1 MGKVDNEYNGV
12 IKHTLKYQKLGWK
25 YQSFESII
33 STILNI
39 LMIVIIVNM
48 ILEGRLTIGEYTII
62 LSYYATIISS
72 VKYFFNLGQSLQE
85 TKVSYNRIDNI
96 IRLKEQKNGK
106 NKLETID
113 EIDLNK
119 VDFGYGE
126 KNIWLFYNK
135 T

>member
-126 KNIWLFYNK
+126 KNI
-135 T
+135 